1 VICVNLVKVW
11 GDPHSQMAL
20 LQFKMLCQR
29 RFRAT
34 FARLA
39 GGDWVPELIRY
50 LLRHKIRTALTVL
63 AIAVGVFA
71 VGGIAEY
78 LDVLVVRPAVENA
91 RGRVRVAPKE
101 WEQPLT
107 PGSLRQLRRIEGVAG
122 VTAQPLRTV
131 YLQDGQVVREE
142 RWA

>member
-1 VICVNLVKVW
+1 
-11 GDPHSQMAL
+11 
-20 LQFKMLCQR
+20 MLESVRC
-29 RFRAT
+29 
-34 FARLA
+34 
-39 GGDWVPELIRY
+39 

-63 AIAVGVFA
+63 AIAVGVFAVTA

-91 RGRVRVAPKE
+91 RGRVRVAPKQ

-107 PGSLRQLRRIEGVAG
+107 LGSLRQLRRIEGVAG
-122 VTAQPLRTV
+122 VTAQTHRTV

-142 RWA
+142 CWA